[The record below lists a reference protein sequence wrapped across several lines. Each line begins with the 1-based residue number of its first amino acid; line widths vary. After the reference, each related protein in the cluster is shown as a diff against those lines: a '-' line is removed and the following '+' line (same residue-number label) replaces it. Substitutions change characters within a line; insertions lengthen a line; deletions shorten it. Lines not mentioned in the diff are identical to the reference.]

1 MLLPTLVVQHF
12 DFGVAP
18 EVAIVENAGMETK
31 TPQPAEEEVVVA
43 DVPVAAADYR
53 CRRHLD
59 GSFDVVVA
67 GRESDQEH
75 CQYFRRQS

>member
-12 DFGVAP
+12 DFGVALA
-18 EVAIVENAGMETK
+18 VATVENDGKETK
-31 TPQPAEEEVVVA
+31 TLQPEEEEVVA

-67 GRESDQEH
+67 GQGSDQEH